1 MAKFITSNELNSEL
15 EKLFESAEELLILI
29 SPYIKL
35 HERYASALSLKKD
48 NPNLQ
53 IIVVFGKNED
63 DLSRSMS
70 IDDLTFFTQFPNI
83 QIRYEKRL
91 HAKYYSNERFA
102 ILTSMNLHKFSQDNN
117 IESGILTRPTLLS
130 RISKGLNKKIT
141 GDNLDDEALTYF
153 NRVVDQAELIF
164 EKEPQYDKGILGTG
178 LKKKYTHSKITNDT
192 INEAFKNINNDYG
205 NVFTEK
211 VVRMEKQQPSMGFCI
226 RTGKPIPF
234 NLSMPLCEE
243 SFRVW
248 NSFGNMEYQ
257 ENYCHFSGEPS
268 NGETTFARPILYK
281 NWAKARDMFG
291 EKMNSGF

>member
-1 MAKFITSNELNSEL
+1 MATFITSNQLNSEL
-15 EKLFESAEELLILI
+15 ENLFETAEELLILI
-29 SPYIKL
+29 SPFIKL

-63 DLSRSMS
+63 DIKRSMS
-70 IDDLTFFTQFPNI
+70 PEDLSFFMQFPNI

-102 ILTSMNLHKFSQDNN
+102 ILTSMNLHKYSQDNN
-117 IESGILTRPTLLS
+117 IESGILTKPTLLS
-130 RISKGLNKKIT
+130 RLSKGLNKKLT

-153 NRVVDQAELIF
+153 NRVVDQSELIY
-164 EKEPQYDKGILGTG
+164 EKEPQYDKGFLGTG
-178 LKKKYTHSKITNDT
+178 LKKKYTGSKVTNDK
-192 INEAFKNINNDYG
+192 IKEAFKNINNDYS

-234 NLSMPLCEE
+234 NLNMPMCED
-243 SFRVW
+243 SYMVW
-248 NSFGNMEYQ
+248 NSFGNLDYQ
-257 ENYCHFSGEPS
+257 ENFCHFSGEPS
-268 NGETTFARPILYK
+268 NGETCFARPVLYK
-281 NWAKARDMFG
+281 NWARAKEMFG
-291 EKMNSGF
+291 DKLQF